1 MASTSHNNNT
11 SNTKTIYFRNKIIN
25 EDNSDES
32 NNNNHHH
39 LSWRKKLHDLLLT
52 STSHGLPNALRT
64 PHTSMRVMWL
74 LCFVASTGVCSYL
87 IIKSFLA
94 YLDYEVIT
102 KVRVVNEFQSEFP
115 RILICNLNQFT
126 TNKSL
131 EFLSDKRFNDNLNNN
146 GGGDGGEDDLR
157 ERRYNRAMQYAS
169 YALNDSEKRALSFD
183 IKDIL
188 VSFNSYWRFSCFL
201 FMVDFH

>member
-1 MASTSHNNNT
+1 MASSTHNN
-11 SNTKTIYFRNKIIN
+11 SNTKTIFFRNKIIN
-25 EDNSDES
+25 EENLIENNADE
-32 NNNNHHH
+32 NNNNHHS
-39 LSWRKKLHDLLLT
+39 SWRKKLHDLLLT

-64 PHTSMRVMWL
+64 PHMSMRVMWL
-74 LCFVASTGVCSYL
+74 LCFVVSTGVCSYL

-131 EFLSDKRFNDNLNNN
+131 EFLLDKRFNDNLNN
-146 GGGDGGEDDLR
+146 GGEDDLR
-157 ERRYNRAMQYAS
+157 ERRHNRAMQYAS
-169 YALNDSEKRALSFD
+169 YALNNSEKRALSFD

-188 VSFNSYWRFSCFL
+188 VSFSF
-201 FMVDFH
+201 

>member
-1 MASTSHNNNT
+1 M
-11 SNTKTIYFRNKIIN
+11 FPPLL
-25 EDNSDES
+25 
-32 NNNNHHH
+32 
-39 LSWRKKLHDLLLT
+39 LSWSHTKLFAFENFNLYH
-52 STSHGLPNALRT
+52 
-64 PHTSMRVMWL
+64 W
-74 LCFVASTGVCSYL
+74 
-87 IIKSFLA
+87 K

-131 EFLSDKRFNDNLNNN
+131 EFLSDKRFNDNLNNIG
-146 GGGDGGEDDLR
+146 GGGDEADLR

-188 VSFNSYWRFSCFL
+188 VSFNSK
-201 FMVDFH
+201 

>member
-1 MASTSHNNNT
+1 MASSSHNNK
-11 SNTKTIYFRNKIIN
+11 SSTKTIFFRNKIIN
-25 EDNSDES
+25 EDNSD
-32 NNNNHHH
+32 NNHHH

-64 PHTSMRVMWL
+64 PHMSMRVMWL
-74 LCFVASTGVCSYL
+74 LCFVVSTGVCSYL

-131 EFLSDKRFNDNLNNN
+131 EFLSDKRFNDNLNNS
-146 GGGDGGEDDLR
+146 GDEDDLR
-157 ERRYNRAMQYAS
+157 EKRHNRAMQYAS
-169 YALNDSEKRALSFD
+169 YALNSSEKRALSFD
-183 IKDIL
+183 IKDTL
-188 VSFNSYWRFSCFL
+188 VSFNSLEDFL
-201 FMVDFH
+201 FLVYGLFFLNLT